1 MLDDLRDG
9 ARNLWRQ
16 PGFTAVVVLTLALSI
31 GATASIFS
39 MVNAVLLR
47 PLPYGEPERL
57 VVVWDR
63 VARLGLDRNVV
74 SPANFVDWQRQ
85 NEVFERMG
93 AYTEIFFNLG
103 GDDGLP
109 ERVYGMGVTPDLF
122 ETLRVRPM
130 LGRGFRQ
137 QDAQGGETARAP
149 VLVSHGLWQRRFGG
163 DRAAIGRT
171 FTLND
176 RPAEIVGILP
186 ADFLFLGKRF
196 DVFNA
201 IAFTEAQLQS
211 GRASRWLTVVAR
223 LKRGV
228 SPAQAQA
235 GMDSLTARLAE
246 QYPDAN
252 QGRSAN
258 VRRLADEIY
267 GPVRPALLLLQAA
280 VGLVLLIAAANVA
293 KLLLVR
299 ALSRTRE
306 LATRAALG
314 ATRPRL
320 VRQLFAEGLLLSA
333 LGGVVGVLL
342 ATLGTRL
349 VVAAS
354 PIETPRLA
362 EARIDGTVVLFSLVV
377 TLATSL
383 ACSVF
388 PALQAS
394 RLDLHGILKQG
405 GRSAVGAQRRLH
417 RALVVVEVA
426 LSLVLLAGAG
436 LLIKSFARLQRV
448 DPGFGGA
455 AVAMDLSLAAGHGDA
470 AARARLFEEIV
481 RRVEAL
487 PGVDSTGLT
496 THLPLSGESGV
507 RSFEIM
513 GAGPAL
519 PFEKMAAEIRSVSD
533 GYFGAMGM
541 TFVRGRGFTV
551 GDTDKVVINQA
562 MVRRFFAG
570 EDPLGRRLVIDD
582 GPKRAREIIGV
593 VADVKH
599 FRLDAAAA
607 PEMYLSH
614 LDRPFPNMTLVV
626 RSAGAD
632 PTGLVASIRRELALV
647 DKALPAANVK
657 TLEEYLAA
665 SVARQRFSA
674 RLLVVFATAALSLAA
689 LGIYGVVAYSVAQRT
704 PELGIRMALG
714 ADRRAIVRVVLADV
728 LRPVALGVIV
738 GLAAALLATRVM
750 AGLLFEVAADDGAV
764 FFGVTAVLVCVAFF
778 ASWLP
783 ARRAAAADPLV
794 CLRS

>member
-1 MLDDLRDG
+1 
-9 ARNLWRQ
+9 
-16 PGFTAVVVLTLALSI
+16 LTLALSI

-39 MVNAVLLR
+39 IVNAVLLR
-47 PLPYGEPERL
+47 PLPYGEPESL

-63 VARLGLDRNVV
+63 VARLGLHRNVV

-85 NEVFERMG
+85 NEVFDRMG
-93 AYTEIFFNLG
+93 AYTEAFFNLG
-103 GDDGLP
+103 GGHGLP
-109 ERVYGMGVTPDLF
+109 ERVYGMSVTPGFF
-122 ETLRVRPM
+122 ETLRVRPI

-137 QDAQGGETARAP
+137 EDAQGAETALAP
-149 VLVSHGLWQRRFGG
+149 VLVSHGLWQRRFAG
-163 DRAAIGRT
+163 DPLAVGRT
-171 FTLND
+171 FTLNG
-176 RPAEIVGILP
+176 RWVEIAGILP

-196 DVFNA
+196 DVFDA
-201 IAFTEAQLQS
+201 IAFTDTQLQS
-211 GRASRWLTVVAR
+211 GRAWRWLTVVAR
-223 LKRGV
+223 LKTGV
-228 SPAQAQA
+228 TPAQAQA

-252 QGRSAN
+252 QGRSGY

-280 VGLVLLIAAANVA
+280 AGLVLLIAATNVA
-293 KLLLVR
+293 KLQLVR
-299 ALSRTRE
+299 TLSRTRE

-314 ATRPRL
+314 ATRLRL

-342 ATLGTRL
+342 ATWGTRL

-354 PIETPRLA
+354 PIDTPRLT
-362 EARIDGTVVLFSLVV
+362 EARIDGTVVVFSLVV

-383 ACSVF
+383 ACSVL

-394 RLDLHGILKQG
+394 RIDLNGMLKEG
-405 GRSAVGAQRRLH
+405 GRSVVGAQRRLH
-417 RALVVVEVA
+417 RAVVVAEVA
-426 LSLVLLAGAG
+426 LSLLLLAGAG
-436 LLIKSFARLQRV
+436 LLVKSFVRLQRV
-448 DPGFGGA
+448 DPGFGGP
-455 AVAMDLSLAAGHGDA
+455 AVAMDLSLTAAHGDA

-487 PGVDSTGLT
+487 PGVDSAGLT

-513 GAGPAL
+513 GAEPA
-519 PFEKMAAEIRSVSD
+519 PPSEKMGAEIRSVSER
-533 GYFGAMGM
+533 YYEAMGM
-541 TFVRGRGFTV
+541 TFVRGGGFTA
-551 GDTDKVVINQA
+551 GGADQVVVNQA

-570 EDPLGRRLVIDD
+570 EDPLGQRLVIED
-582 GPKRAREIIGV
+582 GAKRPREVIGV
-593 VADVKH
+593 IADVKH
-599 FRLDAAAA
+599 FGLDAVAP
-607 PEMYLSH
+607 PEMYLSQ

-626 RSAGAD
+626 RSAGTD

-647 DKALPAANVK
+647 DKDLPAANVK

-665 SVARQRFSA
+665 SVARQRFSV
-674 RLLVVFATAALSLAA
+674 LLLGVFAIAALLLAA

-714 ADRRAIVRVVLADV
+714 ADKRAIVRLVLADAQ
-728 LRPVALGVIV
+728 RPVALGVIV
-738 GLAAALLATRVM
+738 GLAAAFFATRVM
-750 AGLLFEVAADDGAV
+750 AGLLFEVAAHDGPV
-764 FFGVTAVLVCVAFF
+764 FFGVTAVLVSVAFL